1 MSWIVKV
8 GKQGKKIVKKLIT
21 PAEKHYVGYTRRI
34 ERVHTTRRICA
45 MTFDDGPMGLP
56 ASPDRFDG
64 RTLTD
69 VLLDTLAQYG
79 ARGSFDVIGDTS
91 ANYPDEAGKL
101 GSAAWG
107 GVRFDHY
114 PDIHC
119 DEQGGAEHNDRLI
132 RRMLAEG
139 HQITN
144 HGYRHIIFGK
154 KPFVYGAREYL
165 PGFDAAVEDLTRLHT
180 LMQTR
185 YGYTMTLAR
194 PPHYVDKMTGGFT
207 SYDVYDHMGYQY
219 MAASFDGAG
228 WLPSTESDPEAALQ
242 AEIRAMVEPMRKALE
257 KDPDFFCGQIIF
269 QKDGYNMAK
278 RTPVAFALGEQ
289 LALLQEYG
297 YQVVPVGELLAE
309 SPFADVGRDEP
320 LFDRLTALAQQRAIV
335 FSDNRLRLDDPM
347 TVGELAM
354 LLAPKA
360 EAITRRVAQLR
371 QTGRAG
377 AYDGAMAWCRAGREH
392 AVDAVGDH
400 AAVRRA
406 DDGLKRVAD
415 ELRRVMDDVRILIHH
430 LVAGAVDAAVDRI
443 EILAQKVRR
452 DVLGLAVEAGGDGLV
467 IRLGDLHRR
476 VRQLQHERRV
486 HDVAVADRVLEQ
498 GAVQARQRHAVA
510 LHDRVEQVEVQLRHD
525 VKALV
530 AGLVLIGAD
539 HAHRVP
545 LRAQE
550 ADEVHAGDRG
560 TIVFFAQNITD
571 NRDRH
576 VVVSFLV
583 F

>member
-1 MSWIVKV
+1 MSWIVKA
-8 GKQGKKIVKKLIT
+8 GKQGKKIIKKLIT

-34 ERVHTTRRICA
+34 ERVQTTRRICA

-64 RTLTD
+64 RALTD

-119 DEQGGAEHNDRLI
+119 DEQGGAEHNDCLI

-165 PGFDAAVEDLTRLHT
+165 PGFDAAVEDLGRLHA

-228 WLPSTESDPEAALQ
+228 WLPSTDPDPEAALQ

-278 RTPVAFALGEQ
+278 RTPVAFALGQQ

-297 YQVVPVGELLAE
+297 YQVVPVGEL
-309 SPFADVGRDEP
+309 
-320 LFDRLTALAQQRAIV
+320 
-335 FSDNRLRLDDPM
+335 
-347 TVGELAM
+347 AM
-354 LLAPKA
+354 LLTPKA
-360 EAITRRVAQLR
+360 DAIARRVAQLR
-371 QTGRAG
+371 RTGRAG
-377 AYDGAMAWCRAGREH
+377 AYDGAMAWCRENGLVSAAAH
-392 AVDAVGDH
+392 PADH
-400 AAVRRA
+400 VTALPEAWFVPT
-406 DDGLKRVAD
+406 DGFT
-415 ELRRVMDDVRILIHH
+415 
-430 LVAGAVDAAVDRI
+430 
-443 EILAQKVRR
+443 RR
-452 DVLGLAVEAGGDGLV
+452 DVYAAFRME
-467 IRLGDLHRR
+467 RL
-476 VRQLQHERRV
+476 
-486 HDVAVADRVLEQ
+486 
-498 GAVQARQRHAVA
+498 
-510 LHDRVEQVEVQLRHD
+510 
-525 VKALV
+525 
-530 AGLVLIGAD
+530 
-539 HAHRVP
+539 
-545 LRAQE
+545 
-550 ADEVHAGDRG
+550 
-560 TIVFFAQNITD
+560 
-571 NRDRH
+571 
-576 VVVSFLV
+576 
-583 F
+583 

>member
-34 ERVHTTRRICA
+34 ERVQTTRRICA

-165 PGFDAAVEDLTRLHT
+165 PGFDAAVEDLSRLHT

-228 WLPSTESDPEAALQ
+228 WLPSTEPDPEAALQ

-297 YQVVPVGELLAE
+297 YQVVPVGEL
-309 SPFADVGRDEP
+309 
-320 LFDRLTALAQQRAIV
+320 
-335 FSDNRLRLDDPM
+335 
-347 TVGELAM
+347 AM

-377 AYDGAMAWCRAGREH
+377 AYDGAMAWCRENGLISEVAHPANHVTALPE
-392 AVDAVGDH
+392 AWFAPT
-400 AAVRRA
+400 
-406 DDGLKRVAD
+406 DGFT
-415 ELRRVMDDVRILIHH
+415 
-430 LVAGAVDAAVDRI
+430 
-443 EILAQKVRR
+443 RR
-452 DVLGLAVEAGGDGLV
+452 DVYAALRME
-467 IRLGDLHRR
+467 RL
-476 VRQLQHERRV
+476 
-486 HDVAVADRVLEQ
+486 
-498 GAVQARQRHAVA
+498 
-510 LHDRVEQVEVQLRHD
+510 
-525 VKALV
+525 
-530 AGLVLIGAD
+530 
-539 HAHRVP
+539 
-545 LRAQE
+545 
-550 ADEVHAGDRG
+550 
-560 TIVFFAQNITD
+560 
-571 NRDRH
+571 
-576 VVVSFLV
+576 
-583 F
+583 